1 MRTNIVLDD
10 NLMSSAIR
18 SSGFKTK
25 KRAIEEGLKLLI
37 QVNKGNFITFPV
49 YTGDVAASILAALE
63 RGVPG
68 AGARL
73 SRAVGLCRHL
83 PPPARRTR

>member
-37 QVNKGNFITFPV
+37 QVNNQKQIRAFRGKLKWKGSLNRMRQ
-49 YTGDVAASILAALE
+49 DK
-63 RGVPG
+63 
-68 AGARL
+68 
-73 SRAVGLCRHL
+73 
-83 PPPARRTR
+83 